1 MNRSSDGRTT
11 SKESIEHAS
20 LLEVSNLTKKY
31 GGLIAVNN
39 VTLNVEEKSIVGL
52 IGPNGAGKTTLINLL
67 SGVTRGEGR
76 IFFRGER
83 IDTMKPHLIA
93 RKGIGRTFQ
102 IPRGFGAM
110 TCFDNVIVPGLRIYK
125 NRSSITKKAEELLH
139 FFLLDHLRNEL
150 ASNLSGGQK
159 KLLDMARV
167 MMLDPKLVLLDEP
180 FHGVHPELKDKI
192 VANVLQLNKE
202 LGKTF
207 IVVSHDIPEI
217 MKLSKRLVVMNA
229 GTLIADGTTDDVRK
243 DPKVIEAYLG
253 I

>member
-1 MNRSSDGRTT
+1 
-11 SKESIEHAS
+11 
-20 LLEVSNLTKKY
+20 
-31 GGLIAVNN
+31 
-39 VTLNVEEKSIVGL
+39 
-52 IGPNGAGKTTLINLL
+52 
-67 SGVTRGEGR
+67 
-76 IFFRGER
+76 
-83 IDTMKPHLIA
+83 
-93 RKGIGRTFQ
+93 
-102 IPRGFGAM
+102 M